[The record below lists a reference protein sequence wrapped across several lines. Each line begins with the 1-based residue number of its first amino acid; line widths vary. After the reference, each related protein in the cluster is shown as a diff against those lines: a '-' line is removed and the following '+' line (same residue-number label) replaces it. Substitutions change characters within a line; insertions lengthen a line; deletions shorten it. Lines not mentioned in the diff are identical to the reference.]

1 MVILNTT
8 NPNSDDANRLRMA
21 MQDKYG
27 VSVMLLDIM
36 RLDENDI
43 NMMLQSMLYEFPLR
57 QVHIDFPTWAQA
69 LDDDHWLIQQ
79 MMSDV
84 KCGMDG
90 LSKVKD
96 YNDLLNAFENSD
108 YVKEKAT
115 QDVAA
120 GAGQGRYQAHVQRW
134 AVL

>member
-1 MVILNTT
+1 
-8 NPNSDDANRLRMA
+8 
-21 MQDKYG
+21 
-27 VSVMLLDIM
+27 M

-115 QDVAA
+115 QDVAL
-120 GAGQGRYQAHVQRW
+120 GQGEGGYPADVQRPACSIKYW
-134 AVL
+134 ATNAGIPSRTITIWSPS